1 MLTRSRE
8 RQDRMKIVVNWALC
22 DGNGVCVVEAPGVFD
37 LDDEDTLHVLQE
49 SPPSE
54 LTAPVLSAVR
64 SCPKRALSIEQ

>member
-1 MLTRSRE
+1 MR
-8 RQDRMKIVVNWALC
+8 IVVNWALC

-54 LTAPVLSAVR
+54 LSGPVLSAVR
-64 SCPKRALSIEQ
+64 SCPKRALSVEP